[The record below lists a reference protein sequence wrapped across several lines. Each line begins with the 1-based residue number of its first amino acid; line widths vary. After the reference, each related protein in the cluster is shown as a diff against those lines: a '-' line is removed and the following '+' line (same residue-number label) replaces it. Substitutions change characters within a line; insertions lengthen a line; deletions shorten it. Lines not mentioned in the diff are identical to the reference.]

1 MAKPTAAKSTT
12 KLDYFLKIESEIQKR
27 WSDEKIF
34 EIDPTPDGKRNDPD
48 EKYFGTFP
56 YPYMNGRGHIGHT
69 FSLTK
74 LEVSDQCFVMI
85 FLKFYFRIFS
95 LQWAIFD
102 LKENDVYFHSDFIVP
117 VHR

>member
-1 MAKPTAAKSTT
+1 MAKPTAAKSTA
-12 KLDYFLKIESEIQKR
+12 KLDFFLKIESEIQRR

-34 EIDPTPDGKRNDPD
+34 EIDPPPDGKRNNDD

-74 LEVSDQCFVMI
+74 LEVSDHFFVIINFMI
-85 FLKFYFRIFS
+85 FLSLFCCFS
-95 LQWAIFD
+95 VCNGL
-102 LKENDVYFHSDFIVP
+102 LST
-117 VHR
+117 